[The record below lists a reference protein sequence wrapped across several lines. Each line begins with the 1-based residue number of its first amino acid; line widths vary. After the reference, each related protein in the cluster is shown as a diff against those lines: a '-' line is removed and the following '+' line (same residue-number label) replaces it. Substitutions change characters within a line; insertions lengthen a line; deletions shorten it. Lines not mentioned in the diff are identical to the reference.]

1 MLSELEGAVLSVI
14 ERKQPLTAYAVRK
27 EFEASATHS
36 WSASAGAIYPLV
48 RRLVKGG
55 FIQEE
60 LDAEDARGTRKLK
73 LTRDGNHALCNWVL
87 ESRAHVLAAG
97 PDPIR
102 TRSFALSAVPPQL
115 RVKALQDWR
124 TATIERLEATT
135 EQIARFEA
143 DGDMIAAMATRGGQL
158 EEIARVQWI
167 DEMIERMSLR

>member
-14 ERKQPLTAYAVRK
+14 ARKQPLTAYAVRK

-55 FIQEE
+55 LIKETP
-60 LDAEDARGTRKLK
+60 DAEDARGTRKLE
-73 LTRDGNHALCNWVL
+73 LTRDGNQALCNWVL
-87 ESRAHVLAAG
+87 ETRVHVLAAG

-124 TATIERLEATT
+124 KATIERLEATI

-143 DGDMIAAMATRGGQL
+143 DGDILAAMATRGGEL
-158 EEIARVQWI
+158 EERARIQWI
-167 DEMIERMSLR
+167 DEMIERMSAR